1 MNIIAVF
8 NRDGGTFRTTDMAAY
23 EAKVIEVFE
32 GAGHRI
38 ECRIVAGN
46 EVADALK
53 AASNHPDVE
62 CIVAGGGDGTISSA
76 ARLAWKS
83 GKVLGVV
90 PAGTMNLF
98 ARSLQLPLDVW
109 AVLET
114 LASAESRKVDIASA
128 NGQSFVHQF
137 SAGMR
142 PRMVRLRDAM
152 EFGSRFG
159 KIRAT
164 IRATLTAMAR
174 PPRFEVFFNTDGKSR
189 TQQISAISVSNNEFG
204 NDALMFAEKV
214 DEGHLGIYLAD
225 PLTFRSAVH
234 LAFDILR
241 GKLKENPAITAF
253 KTSEI
258 SLHFPRHRHG
268 IRCVMDG
275 EIVAMDQAIV
285 IRTHPGELKVLVAAA
300 SSKSLVE

>member
-32 GAGHRI
+32 AAGHRI
-38 ECRIVAGN
+38 ECHVVAGK
-46 EVADALK
+46 EVACALE
-53 AASNHPDVE
+53 AAADRHDID
-62 CIVAGGGDGTISSA
+62 CIVAGGGDGTISAA
-76 ARLAWKS
+76 ARLSWKR

-98 ARSLQLPLDVW
+98 ARSLRLPLDIW

-114 LASAESRKVDIASA
+114 LASGECRSVDIASA

-164 IRATLTAMAR
+164 VRAALTAMAR
-174 PPRFEVFFNTDGKSR
+174 PPRFDVTLDIDGK
-189 TQQISAISVSNNEFG
+189 QKKQEISAISVSNNEFG
-204 NDALMFAEKV
+204 RDALMFAETV
-214 DEGHLGIYLAD
+214 DGGHLGIYLAD
-225 PLTFRSAVH
+225 PLTFRSAAH

-241 GKLKENPAITAF
+241 GRLKENPAITAYNS
-253 KTSEI
+253 SEI

-275 EIVAMDQAIV
+275 EIVAMDQDIV
-285 IRTHPGELKVLVAAA
+285 IRTHPGELQVLTAPAV
-300 SSKSLVE
+300 S

>member
-23 EAKVIEVFE
+23 EAKVIEIFE
-32 GAGHRI
+32 RAGHRI
-38 ECRIVAGN
+38 ECGVVAGN
-46 EVADALK
+46 EVADALQ
-53 AASNHPDVE
+53 AAANRPDVD
-62 CIVAGGGDGTISSA
+62 CMVAGGGDGTISAA

-83 GKVLGVV
+83 GKVLSVV

-98 ARSLQLPLDVW
+98 ARSLRLPLDIW
-109 AVLET
+109 DVLET
-114 LASAESRKVDIASA
+114 LAAADTRNVDIASA

-164 IRATLTAMAR
+164 VRAALTAMAR
-174 PPRFEVFFNTDGKSR
+174 PPRFDVAFNIDGKFKKQR
-189 TQQISAISVSNNEFG
+189 ISAISVSNNEFG
-204 NDALMFAEKV
+204 RDALMFAESI
-214 DEGHLGIYLAD
+214 EGGHLGIYLAD

-253 KTSEI
+253 KSSEI
-258 SLHFPRHRHG
+258 NLHFPRHRHG

-275 EIVAMDQAIV
+275 EIVAMDQDIV
-285 IRTHPGELKVLVAAA
+285 IRTHPGELKVLVPWRTL
-300 SSKSLVE
+300 SNL